1 MLKRNWKKVMRS
13 RRTAWILLVCLM
25 AGAVSGTVY
34 KNSRQEKDIENETQQ
49 AAADDQDHLQALG
62 EADAENNDT
71 VNEDSGEKQTEKAG
85 SGSEEEKS
93 GQIQAD
99 ADAGDNT
106 QKHEKAGENGETEK
120 KSDAAPASAII
131 NADNLDF
138 LTKNELSWPVQG
150 EVLLEFN
157 MEHTIYFPTLNQY
170 KCSQAMVIQAEQGTP
185 VCAPAEGIVL
195 SIGMDEQIGNYLVL
209 EIGDGYQVKLGQL
222 KDIQVSE
229 GDQVKEGDLVA
240 YIAAPTKCYSVE
252 GDNLYLEL
260 TENGT
265 PVDPLDYLN

>member
-1 MLKRNWKKVMRS
+1 MLKRKWKKVMRS

-34 KNSRQEKDIENETQQ
+34 KNSRQEKDIEGETQQ
-49 AAADDQDHLQALG
+49 AAADDQDHLPALG
-62 EADAENNDT
+62 EADADAEKNN
-71 VNEDSGEKQTEKAG
+71 NGDSDAGNDDSKKQAEQNDSAGEQ
-85 SGSEEEKS
+85 EKS
-93 GQIQAD
+93 GQIQA
-99 ADAGDNT
+99 
-106 QKHEKAGENGETEK
+106 
-120 KSDAAPASAII
+120 DAAPASAII

-157 MEHTIYFPTLNQY
+157 MDHTIYFPTLNQY
-170 KCSQAMVIQAEQGTP
+170 KCSQAMVIQSEQGTP

-195 SIGMDEQIGNYLVL
+195 SIGSDEQIGNYLVL
-209 EIGDGYQVKLGQL
+209 DVGDSYQVKLGQL
-222 KDIQVSE
+222 KDIEVSE
-229 GDQVKEGDLVA
+229 GDQVQEGDLLA
-240 YIAAPTKCYSVE
+240 YIAAPAKCYSVE

-265 PVDPLDYLN
+265 PVDPLDYLK

>member
-34 KNSRQEKDIENETQQ
+34 KNSRQGKDIEGETQQ
-49 AAADDQDHLQALG
+49 AAADEQDHLQALG
-62 EADAENNDT
+62 EAGADAGENT
-71 VNEDSGEKQTEKAG
+71 GG
-85 SGSEEEKS
+85 GEEEKS

-99 ADAGDNT
+99 AKAGSDEGGADGKDGSSKTEGKDNT
-106 QKHEKAGENGETEK
+106 
-120 KSDAAPASAII
+120 APVSAVI
-131 NADNLDF
+131 NADNLHF
-138 LTKNELSWPVQG
+138 LTKNELEWPVQG

-157 MEHTIYFPTLNQY
+157 MDNTIYFPTLNQY

-195 SIGMDEQIGNYLVL
+195 SIGTDEQIGNYLVL
-209 EIGDGYQVKLGQL
+209 DIGDGYQVKLGQL
-222 KDIQVSE
+222 KDIEVSE
-229 GDQVKEGDLVA
+229 GDQVKEGDLLA
-240 YIAAPTKCYSVE
+240 YVAAPTKCYSVE

-260 TENGT
+260 TEDGT

>member
-34 KNSRQEKDIENETQQ
+34 KNSRQGKDIKGETQQ
-49 AAADDQDHLQALG
+49 AAADEQDHLQALG
-62 EADAENNDT
+62 EAGADAGENT
-71 VNEDSGEKQTEKAG
+71 GG
-85 SGSEEEKS
+85 GEEERS
-93 GQIQAD
+93 DQIQAD
-99 ADAGDNT
+99 AKAGSDEEGADGKDGDSKTESKDNT
-106 QKHEKAGENGETEK
+106 APV
-120 KSDAAPASAII
+120 SAAI
-131 NADNLDF
+131 NADNLHF
-138 LTKNELSWPVQG
+138 LTENELEWPVQG

-157 MEHTIYFPTLNQY
+157 MDNTIYFPTLNQY

-209 EIGDGYQVKLGQL
+209 DIGDGYQVKLGQL
-222 KDIQVSE
+222 KDIEVSE
-229 GDQVKEGDLVA
+229 GDQVKEGDLLA
-240 YIAAPTKCYSVE
+240 YVAAPTKCYSVE
-252 GDNLYLEL
+252 GVNLYLEL
-260 TENGT
+260 TEDGT

>member
-1 MLKRNWKKVMRS
+1 MMLKRNWKKVMRS

-34 KNSRQEKDIENETQQ
+34 KNSRQEKDIEGETQQ

-62 EADAENNDT
+62 EADADAEKNNNGDSDTGNDNSKKQAEEN
-71 VNEDSGEKQTEKAG
+71 DSAGEQ
-85 SGSEEEKS
+85 EKS
-93 GQIQAD
+93 GQIQA
-99 ADAGDNT
+99 
-106 QKHEKAGENGETEK
+106 
-120 KSDAAPASAII
+120 DAAPASAII

-157 MEHTIYFPTLNQY
+157 MDHTIYFPTLNQY
-170 KCSQAMVIQAEQGTP
+170 KCSQAMVIQSEQGTP

-195 SIGMDEQIGNYLVL
+195 SIGSDEQIGNYLVL
-209 EIGDGYQVKLGQL
+209 DVGDSYQVKLGQL
-222 KDIQVSE
+222 KDIEVSE
-229 GDQVKEGDLVA
+229 GDQVQEGDLLA

-265 PVDPLDYLN
+265 PVDPLDYLK

>member
-13 RRTAWILLVCLM
+13 RKTAWILLICLM

-34 KNSRQEKDIENETQQ
+34 KNSRQGMDIESEAQQ
-49 AAADDQDHLQALG
+49 AAADEEERLQALG
-62 EADAENNDT
+62 EADAGEENDENT
-71 VNEDSGEKQTEKAG
+71 EGENTGETDSREEH
-85 SGSEEEKS
+85 SEE
-93 GQIQAD
+93 IQAA
-99 ADAGDNT
+99 ADAKQGNSDEDDGAE
-106 QKHEKAGENGETEK
+106 EKEEAA
-120 KSDAAPASAII
+120 DAAPASALVKT
-131 NADNLDF
+131 DSLDF
-138 LTKNELSWPVQG
+138 LTKNELAWPVQG

-157 MEHTIYFPTLNQY
+157 MDNTIYFPTLNQY

-195 SIGMDEQIGNYLVL
+195 SIGTDEQIGNYLVL
-209 EIGDGYQVKLGQL
+209 DMGDGYQAKLGQL
-222 KDIQVSE
+222 KDIEVSE
-229 GDQVKEGDLVA
+229 GVQVQEGDLLA

>member
-1 MLKRNWKKVMRS
+1 MMLKRNWKKVLRS
-13 RRTAWILLVCLM
+13 RKTAWILLVCLM

-34 KNSRQEKDIENETQQ
+34 KNSRQGKDIESEAQQ
-49 AAADDQDHLQALG
+49 AAADEEERLQALG
-62 EADAENNDT
+62 EADA
-71 VNEDSGEKQTEKAG
+71 GE
-85 SGSEEEKS
+85 
-93 GQIQAD
+93 
-99 ADAGDNT
+99 
-106 QKHEKAGENGETEK
+106 ENGENTGETDSREDNSEK
-120 KSDAAPASAII
+120 IQAAAETKQENADENDEAEEGKEETADAAPASALVKT
-131 NADNLDF
+131 DSLDF

-157 MEHTIYFPTLNQY
+157 MDNTIYFPTLNQY

-195 SIGMDEQIGNYLVL
+195 SIGTDEQIGNYLVL
-209 EIGDGYQVKLGQL
+209 DMGDGYQTKLGQL
-222 KDIQVSE
+222 KDIEVSE
-229 GDQVKEGDLVA
+229 GVQVQEGDLLA